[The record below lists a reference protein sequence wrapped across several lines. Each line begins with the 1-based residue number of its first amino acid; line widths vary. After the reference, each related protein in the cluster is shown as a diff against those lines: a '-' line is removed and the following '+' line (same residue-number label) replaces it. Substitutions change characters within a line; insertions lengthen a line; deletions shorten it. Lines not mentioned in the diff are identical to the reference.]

1 MAKRGSS
8 ASTKSL
14 FFRAKITFS
23 PFSIFIL
30 LLLGIFHTG
39 ITYAMYFFCIQYI
52 KTQTIAIFSYVDP
65 IVAILLSA
73 LILHE
78 NIGLSGLIGTILI
91 LGSTLAS
98 EFIS

>member
-1 MAKRGSS
+1 
-8 ASTKSL
+8 
-14 FFRAKITFS
+14 
-23 PFSIFIL
+23 
-30 LLLGIFHTG
+30 
-39 ITYAMYFFCIQYI
+39 MYFFCIQYI
-52 KTQTIAIFSYVDP
+52 KTQTIAIFSYVDS